1 MRCIAGRR
9 FVTAVAVEQWDKERM
24 LQCDRGQ
31 QWMGATMDE
40 PRQEFN
46 QAKALAVVLYLAI
59 RTPRPSFMSIAKLM
73 YFADKTY
80 LERYGRLISSDHY
93 VARQHGPVPGNTY
106 QLMRDSE
113 IYSPY
118 GFKVVDDYFI
128 EAIDAPDLGE
138 LAGQEVQ
145 CLDEIIARF
154 GDAPTWY
161 LQQLSQDRAW
171 QRAWQG
177 GQEQGEASHP
187 IPEAELLRM
196 LFADQGEQ
204 WPSFIQELRDNL

>member
-1 MRCIAGRR
+1 
-9 FVTAVAVEQWDKERM
+9 
-24 LQCDRGQ
+24 
-31 QWMGATMDE
+31 MDE
-40 PRQEFN
+40 PRQAFN
-46 QAKALAVVLYLAI
+46 QAKALAVVLYLAM

-93 VARQHGPVPGNTY
+93 VARQHGPVPSHTY
-106 QLMRDSE
+106 QLLRDSE
-113 IYSPY
+113 IYSPH

-138 LAGQEVQ
+138 LAGREVE

-154 GDAPTWY
+154 GDAPLWY

-171 QRAWQG
+171 QQA
-177 GQEQGEASHP
+177 QEQEDESPP
-187 IPEAELLRM
+187 IPEEALLDMIFAEQETD
-196 LFADQGEQ
+196 AEAE
-204 WPSFIQELRDNL
+204 WPAYIRELRESL